1 MNKVMKKAVT
11 AELALRQKLTTIQG
25 SFFARLKDE
34 RGDVPGWVLVVLMTT
49 GLVTAI
55 WTIAAPRLTAILKNS
70 LDSMNGI
77 RQLNPQNRFRL
88 HLAREDG
95 NVESALVIIP
105 LLILFLIGAQVIA
118 ATNLR
123 NADLAMA
130 QGDAAARAISQEF
143 QVGDDVLEIGGRVE
157 KIRVLVTHRSHS
169 IPQLVPGLVELLGG
183 NPVTDVVG
191 IAVIEPSSS

>member
-1 MNKVMKKAVT
+1 MSRAHPF
-11 AELALRQKLTTIQG
+11 
-25 SFFARLKDE
+25 S
-34 RGDVPGWVLVVLMTT
+34 
-49 GLVTAI
+49 
-55 WTIAAPRLTAILKNS
+55 
-70 LDSMNGI
+70 
-77 RQLNPQNRFRL
+77 NRVRAY
-88 HLAREDG
+88 LAREDG

-123 NADLAMA
+123 NADLALA

-143 QVGDDVLEIGGRVE
+143 HSDDKVLEIGGRVE

-183 NPVTDVVG
+183 TPATDVVG
-191 IAVIEPSSS
+191 VAVIEPSSS